1 MDVSELQV
9 QITLTIGEMR
19 TLVGLINVA
28 AQVLEDGEQ
37 EVPEVVDEV
46 SGLYFELM
54 KNIREDGYLG
64 EFAPEQ

>member
-64 EFAPEQ
+64 EFTPEQ

>member
-37 EVPEVVDEV
+37 EVPEVVDDV

-64 EFAPEQ
+64 EFTPEQ